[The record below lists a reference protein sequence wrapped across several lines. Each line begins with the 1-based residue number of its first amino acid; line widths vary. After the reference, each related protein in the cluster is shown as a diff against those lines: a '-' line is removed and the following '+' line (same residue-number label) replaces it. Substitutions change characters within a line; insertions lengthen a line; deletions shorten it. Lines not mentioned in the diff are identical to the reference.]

1 MTVGIRADN
10 LPPNYFKQLEGCMN
24 EDSKEYKLQLA
35 KQIEIKKEIKRKKKD
50 LAYAADFNMFSQER
64 LSIITKDA
72 AQGYIPFKFNQAQQ
86 KIHDAVEKQ
95 LKEKGRVRVLILKA
109 RQQGISTYTAGR
121 VFWKTL
127 FTPYTRSVVLAHDSA
142 TSDALFTMSKQFIE
156 RMPADGKPELVKSNA
171 KEIKFAHND
180 SGFRLYTAGSPEAG
194 RGTTPTILHC
204 SEVAF
209 WQNQEKI
216 LAGLFQGVS
225 SADGTEIILESTAN
239 GASGP
244 FYEMWKKAEQGLNDY
259 VPVFLP
265 WHMTKEYTME
275 PPGNFIR
282 DKEEDAI
289 SELYNLNDGQLWW
302 RRMKIG
308 ESGTAKFMQEYPA
321 TPEEA
326 FQVSGANVFDIDK
339 IEKLDLKS
347 AESIRSFNPKLMVWD
362 EQREGHLEIW
372 KAPSF
377 EEKYIIGADVALG
390 VGQDYSTAVVLNTKR
405 EVVGLYRNNRIDP
418 AAFGRELFYL
428 GRYFNNSLLAVE
440 SNTIGVATLQKLKE
454 MSYVNLYHQTKIGS
468 ISNEEGIRLGFRT
481 TSASKPAIIGN
492 LKNWIFEEELSIYST
507 AIAQELKDYLADER
521 GSTNAGPG
529 CHDDTVMA
537 LAISCEVYRTHI
549 DKLSNDRVGFGNMFI
564 PPQNN
569 NWI

>member
-1 MTVGIRADN
+1 MDKNG
-10 LPPNYFKQLEGCMN
+10 
-24 EDSKEYKLQLA
+24 KEYKLQLA
-35 KQIEIKKEIKRKKKD
+35 RQIEIKKEISKKKKD
-50 LAYAADFNMFSQER
+50 IEYAGDFSKFSKER
-64 LSIITKDA
+64 LKIITKDA

-86 KIHDAVEKQ
+86 KIHDAIEKQ

-127 FTPYTRSVVLAHDSA
+127 HTSYTRSVVLAHDSA
-142 TSDALFTMSKQFIE
+142 TSDALFTMSKEFIE
-156 RMPADGKPELVKSNA
+156 RMPEDSKPELVKSNA

-209 WQNQEKI
+209 WQSQDKI

-239 GASGP
+239 GASGS

-265 WHMTKEYTME
+265 WHMTLEYTMSA
-275 PPGNFIR
+275 PDNFLR
-282 DKEEDAI
+282 TKEEEALV
-289 SELYNLNDGQLWW
+289 ELYDLDDGQLFW

-308 ESGTAKFMQEYPA
+308 ESGTAKFAQEYPA
-321 TPEEA
+321 TSEEA
-326 FQVSGANVFDIDK
+326 FQVSGSNVFDIDK
-339 IEKLDLKS
+339 VEKLELKS
-347 AESIRSFNPKLMVWD
+347 AESIRSFNPKMMTWD

-372 KAPSF
+372 EAPTF
-377 EEKYIIGADVALG
+377 EEKYIIGADVSLG
-390 VGQDYSTAVVLNTKR
+390 VGRDYSVAVVLNSKR

-418 AAFGRELFYL
+418 SAFGKELFYL

-440 SNTIGVATLQKLKE
+440 SNSMGISTLQKLKD
-454 MSYVNLYHQTKIGS
+454 MNYVNLYYQTKIAN
-468 ISNEEGIRLGFRT
+468 ISNEEGLRLGFRT

-492 LKNWIFEEELSIYST
+492 LKNFISEGEVAIYS
-507 AIAQELKDYLADER
+507 ALIQQELKDYLADER
-521 GSTNAGPG
+521 GATNAAPG
-529 CHDDTVMA
+529 CFDDTVIS
-537 LAISCEVYRTHI
+537 LAIACEVYRTHI
-549 DKLSNDRVGFGNMFI
+549 DKLTSDRVGFGQTFI
-564 PPQNN
+564 PPVTN

>member
-1 MTVGIRADN
+1 MDKGSR
-10 LPPNYFKQLEGCMN
+10 EH
-24 EDSKEYKLQLA
+24 KLKLA
-35 KQIEIKKEIKRKKKD
+35 KEIEIRKAIAIKKKD
-50 LAYAADFNMFSQER
+50 LKYKADFKKFSEDR
-64 LSIITKDA
+64 LKIITKDA
-72 AQGYIPFKFNQAQQ
+72 AQGYIPFKFNKAQQ
-86 KIHDAVEKQ
+86 KIHSAVEKQ
-95 LKEKGRVRVLILKA
+95 LKEKGRVRAIILKA

-127 FTPYTRSVVLAHDSA
+127 YTPYTRSVVLAHDSA

-156 RMPADGKPELVKSNA
+156 RMPYDTAPELVKSNA

-239 GASGP
+239 GATGS

-259 VPVFLP
+259 VPIFLP
-265 WHMTKEYTME
+265 WYVTSEYTME
-275 PPGNFIR
+275 APKKFVR
-282 DKEEDAI
+282 TKEEEAL
-289 SELYNLNDGQLWW
+289 SELYNLNNDQFYW

-308 ESGTAKFMQEYPA
+308 ESGAKKFAQEYPV
-321 TPEEA
+321 TSEEA
-326 FQVSGANVFDIDK
+326 FQVSGASVFDIEK
-339 IEKLDLKS
+339 IEKLKVES
-347 AESIRSFNPKLMVWD
+347 ATSIRSFNPKMMSWD
-362 EQREGHLEIW
+362 DQREGHLEIW
-372 KAPSF
+372 EAPGF
-377 EEKYIIGADVALG
+377 KEKYIIGADVALG
-390 VGQDYSTAVVLNTKR
+390 VGQDYSVAVVMNSKR

-418 AAFGRELFYL
+418 AAFGKELFYL
-428 GRYFNNSLLAVE
+428 GRYFNNALLAVE
-440 SNTIGVATLQKLKE
+440 SNSMGVATLQKLKD
-454 MSYVNLYHQTKIGS
+454 MSYVNMYFQTKIAN

-492 LKNWIFEEELSIYST
+492 LKNWLFEEELDIKSSI
-507 AIAQELKDYLADER
+507 IIQELKDYLSDDK
-521 GSTNAGPG
+521 GSTGASPG
-529 CHDDTVMA
+529 CFDDSVMA
-537 LAISCEVYRTHI
+537 LAIACEVYRTHI
-549 DKLSNDRVGFGNMFI
+549 DKLTNDRIGFGNMYI
-564 PPQNN
+564 PETNN

>member
-1 MTVGIRADN
+1 MDKN
-10 LPPNYFKQLEGCMN
+10 SN
-24 EDSKEYKLQLA
+24 EYKLKLA
-35 KQIEIKKEIKRKKKD
+35 KEIELRKAIATKKKD
-50 LAYAADFNMFSQER
+50 LEYKADFKKFSEDR
-64 LSIITKDA
+64 LKIITKDA
-72 AQGYIPFKFNQAQQ
+72 VQGYIPFKFNKAQQ

-95 LKEKGRVRVLILKA
+95 LKKKGRVRVLILKA

-127 FTPYTRSVVLAHDSA
+127 YTPYTRSVVLAHDSA

-156 RMPADGKPELVKSNA
+156 RMPENTAPELVKSNA

-239 GASGP
+239 GASGS

-265 WHMTKEYTME
+265 WYMTLEYTMKASKK
-275 PPGNFIR
+275 FVR
-282 DKEEDAI
+282 TKEEEAL
-289 SELYNLNDGQLWW
+289 SELYTLTNDQLYW

-308 ESGTAKFMQEYPA
+308 ESGAKKFAQEYPA
-321 TPEEA
+321 TSEEA
-326 FQVSGANVFDIDK
+326 FQVSGANVFDIEK
-339 IEKLDLKS
+339 IEKLKIES
-347 AESIRSFNPKLMVWD
+347 ATSIRSFNSKMMSWD

-372 KAPSF
+372 DAPSF
-377 EEKYIIGADVALG
+377 NEKYIIGADVALG
-390 VGQDYSTAVVLNTKR
+390 VGQDYSTAVVMNSQR

-418 AAFGRELFYL
+418 SAFGKELFYL
-428 GRYFNNSLLAVE
+428 GRYFNNALLAVE
-440 SNTIGVATLQKLKE
+440 SNSMGVATLQKLKD
-454 MSYVNLYHQTKIGS
+454 MNYVNMYFQTKIAN
-468 ISNEEGIRLGFRT
+468 ISNEEGVRLGFRT

-492 LKNWIFEEELSIYST
+492 LKNWLFEEELDIKSSIIT
-507 AIAQELKDYLADER
+507 QELKDYLSDDR
-521 GSTNAGPG
+521 GSTGASPG
-529 CHDDTVMA
+529 CFDDSVMA
-537 LAISCEVYRTHI
+537 LAIACEVYRTHI
-549 DKLSNDRVGFGNMFI
+549 DKLTNDRIGFGNI
-564 PPQNN
+564 YLPETNN

>member
-1 MTVGIRADN
+1 
-10 LPPNYFKQLEGCMN
+10 MN
-24 EDSKEYKLQLA
+24 KDSREHKLKLA
-35 KQIEIKKEIKRKKKD
+35 KEIEIRKAIIKKKKD
-50 LAYAADFNMFSQER
+50 LEYRDDFKKFSEDR
-64 LSIITKDA
+64 LKIITKDA
-72 AQGYIPFKFNQAQQ
+72 AQGYIPFKFNKAQQ

-95 LKEKGRVRVLILKA
+95 LKKKGRVRVLILKA

-127 FTPYTRSVVLAHDSA
+127 YTPYTRSVVLAHDSA

-156 RMPADGKPELVKSNA
+156 RMPDDTAPELVKSNA

-239 GASGP
+239 GASGS

-259 VPVFLP
+259 VSVFLP
-265 WHMTKEYTME
+265 WYMTLEYTME
-275 PPGNFIR
+275 ASNNFVR
-282 DKEEDAI
+282 TKEEE
-289 SELYNLNDGQLWW
+289 SLVELYNLNNDQLYW

-308 ESGTAKFMQEYPA
+308 ESGVTKFAQEYPA
-321 TPEEA
+321 TSEEA
-326 FQVSGANVFDIDK
+326 FQVSGANVFDIEK
-339 IEKLDLKS
+339 IEKLKVES
-347 AESIRSFNPKLMVWD
+347 ATSVRSFNPKMMSWD

-372 KAPSF
+372 EAPSF

-390 VGQDYSTAVVLNTKR
+390 VRQDYSAAVVMNSKR

-418 AAFGRELFYL
+418 SAFGKELFYL
-428 GRYFNNSLLAVE
+428 GRYFNNALLAVE
-440 SNTIGVATLQKLKE
+440 SNSMGIATLQKLKD
-454 MSYVNLYHQTKIGS
+454 MNYVNMYFQTKIAN
-468 ISNEEGIRLGFRT
+468 ISNEEGIRMGFRT

-492 LKNWIFEEELSIYST
+492 LKNWLFEEELDIKSSIIT
-507 AIAQELKDYLADER
+507 QELKDYLSDDK
-521 GSTNAGPG
+521 GSTGASPG
-529 CHDDTVMA
+529 CFDDSVMA
-537 LAISCEVYRTHI
+537 LAIACEVYRTHI
-549 DKLSNDRVGFGNMFI
+549 DKLTNDRIGFGNMYI
-564 PPQNN
+564 PETNN

>member
-1 MTVGIRADN
+1 MNWRVIVDN
-10 LPPNYFKQLEGCMN
+10 
-24 EDSKEYKLQLA
+24 SSREYKLKLA
-35 KQIEIKKEIKRKKKD
+35 KEIEIRKAIAEKKKD
-50 LAYAADFNMFSQER
+50 LRYKADFKKFSEDR
-64 LSIITKDA
+64 LKIITKDA

-86 KIHDAVEKQ
+86 KIHNAIEKQ
-95 LKEKGRVRVLILKA
+95 SEKKGRVRVLILKA

-127 FTPYTRSVVLAHDSA
+127 YTPYTRSVVLAHDSA

-156 RMPADGKPELVKSNA
+156 RMPEDTAPELVKSNA

-239 GASGP
+239 GASGS

-265 WHMTKEYTME
+265 WYMTLEYTME
-275 PPGNFIR
+275 ASKKFVR
-282 DKEEDAI
+282 TKEEEAL
-289 SELYNLNDGQLWW
+289 SELYNLTNDQLYW

-308 ESGTAKFMQEYPA
+308 ESGAKKFAQEYPA
-321 TPEEA
+321 TSEEA
-326 FQVSGANVFDIDK
+326 FQVSGANVFDIEK
-339 IEKLDLKS
+339 IEKLKIES
-347 AESIRSFNPKLMVWD
+347 AASIRSFNPKMMSWD

-372 KAPSF
+372 EAPTF
-377 EEKYIIGADVALG
+377 KEKYIIGADVALG
-390 VGQDYSTAVVLNTKR
+390 VGQDYSAAIVMNSKR

-418 AAFGRELFYL
+418 AAFGKELFYL
-428 GRYFNNSLLAVE
+428 GRYFNNALLAVE
-440 SNTIGVATLQKLKE
+440 SNSMGVATLQKLKD
-454 MSYVNLYHQTKIGS
+454 MSYVNMYFQTKIAN

-492 LKNWIFEEELSIYST
+492 LKNWLFEEELDIKSSIIT
-507 AIAQELKDYLADER
+507 QELKDYLSDDR
-521 GSTNAGPG
+521 GSTGAGPG
-529 CHDDTVMA
+529 CFDDSVMA
-537 LAISCEVYRTHI
+537 LAIACEVYRTHI
-549 DKLSNDRVGFGNMFI
+549 DKLTNDRVGFGNMYI
-564 PPQNN
+564 PETNH

>member
-1 MTVGIRADN
+1 MSWRVI
-10 LPPNYFKQLEGCMN
+10 MN
-24 EDSKEYKLQLA
+24 KDSREHKLKLA
-35 KQIEIKKEIKRKKKD
+35 KEIEIRKAIIKKKKD
-50 LAYAADFNMFSQER
+50 LEYRDDFKKFSEDR
-64 LSIITKDA
+64 LKIITKDA
-72 AQGYIPFKFNQAQQ
+72 AQGYIPFKFNKAQQ

-95 LKEKGRVRVLILKA
+95 LKKKGRVRVLILKA

-127 FTPYTRSVVLAHDSA
+127 YTPYTRSVVLAHDSA

-156 RMPADGKPELVKSNA
+156 RMPDDTAPELVKSNA

-239 GASGP
+239 GASGS

-259 VPVFLP
+259 VSVFLP
-265 WHMTKEYTME
+265 WYMTLEYTME
-275 PPGNFIR
+275 ASNNFVR
-282 DKEEDAI
+282 TKEEE
-289 SELYNLNDGQLWW
+289 SLVELYNLNNDQLYW

-308 ESGTAKFMQEYPA
+308 ESGVTKFAQEYPA
-321 TPEEA
+321 TSEEA
-326 FQVSGANVFDIDK
+326 FQVSGANVFDIEK
-339 IEKLDLKS
+339 IEKLKVES
-347 AESIRSFNPKLMVWD
+347 ATSVRSFNPKMMSWD

-372 KAPSF
+372 EAPSF

-390 VGQDYSTAVVLNTKR
+390 VRQDYSAAVVMNSKR

-418 AAFGRELFYL
+418 SAFGKELFYL
-428 GRYFNNSLLAVE
+428 GRYFNNALLAVE
-440 SNTIGVATLQKLKE
+440 SNSMGIATLQKLKD
-454 MSYVNLYHQTKIGS
+454 MNYVNMYFQTKIAN
-468 ISNEEGIRLGFRT
+468 ISNEEGIRMGFRT

-492 LKNWIFEEELSIYST
+492 LKNWLFEEELDIKSSIIT
-507 AIAQELKDYLADER
+507 QELKDYLSDDK
-521 GSTNAGPG
+521 GSTGASPG
-529 CHDDTVMA
+529 CFDDSVMA
-537 LAISCEVYRTHI
+537 LAIACEVYRTHI
-549 DKLSNDRVGFGNMFI
+549 DKLTNDRIGFGNMYI
-564 PPQNN
+564 PETNN

>member
-1 MTVGIRADN
+1 MSWRVI
-10 LPPNYFKQLEGCMN
+10 MN
-24 EDSKEYKLQLA
+24 KDSREHKLKLA
-35 KQIEIKKEIKRKKKD
+35 KEIEIRKAIIKKKKD
-50 LAYAADFNMFSQER
+50 LEYRDDFKKFSEDR
-64 LSIITKDA
+64 LKIITKDA
-72 AQGYIPFKFNQAQQ
+72 AQGYIPFKFNKAQQ

-95 LKEKGRVRVLILKA
+95 LKKKGRVRVLILKA

-127 FTPYTRSVVLAHDSA
+127 YTPYTRSVVLAHDSA

-156 RMPADGKPELVKSNA
+156 RMPDDTAPELVKSNA

-239 GASGP
+239 GASGS

-259 VPVFLP
+259 VSVFLP
-265 WHMTKEYTME
+265 WYMTLEYTME
-275 PPGNFIR
+275 ASNNFVR
-282 DKEEDAI
+282 TKEEE
-289 SELYNLNDGQLWW
+289 SLVELYNLNNDQLYW

-308 ESGTAKFMQEYPA
+308 ESGVTKFAQEYPA
-321 TPEEA
+321 TSEEA
-326 FQVSGANVFDIDK
+326 FQVSGANVFDIEK
-339 IEKLDLKS
+339 IEKLKVES
-347 AESIRSFNPKLMVWD
+347 ATSVRSFNPKMMSWD

-372 KAPSF
+372 EAPSF

-390 VGQDYSTAVVLNTKR
+390 VRQDYSAAVVMNSKR

-418 AAFGRELFYL
+418 SAFGKELFYL
-428 GRYFNNSLLAVE
+428 GRYFNNALLAVE
-440 SNTIGVATLQKLKE
+440 SNSMGIATLQKLKD
-454 MSYVNLYHQTKIGS
+454 MNYVNMYFQTKIAN
-468 ISNEEGIRLGFRT
+468 ISNEEGIRMGFRT

-492 LKNWIFEEELSIYST
+492 LKNWLFEEELDIKSSIIT
-507 AIAQELKDYLADER
+507 QELKDYLSDDK
-521 GSTNAGPG
+521 GSTGASPG
-529 CHDDTVMA
+529 CFDDSVMA
-537 LAISCEVYRTHI
+537 LAIACEVYRTHI
-549 DKLSNDRVGFGNMFI
+549 DKLTNDRIGFGNMYM
-564 PPQNN
+564 PETNN

>member
-1 MTVGIRADN
+1 MSWRVIMDKSSR
-10 LPPNYFKQLEGCMN
+10 
-24 EDSKEYKLQLA
+24 EYKLKLA
-35 KQIEIKKEIKRKKKD
+35 KEIEIRKAIAGKKKD
-50 LAYAADFNMFSQER
+50 LEYIADFKKFSSER
-64 LSIITKDA
+64 LKIITKDA

-95 LKEKGRVRVLILKA
+95 LKNKGRVRVLILKA

-127 FTPYTRSVVLAHDSA
+127 YTPFTRSVVLAHDSA

-156 RMPADGKPELVKSNA
+156 RMPDGTAPELVKSNA

-209 WQNQEKI
+209 WQNQGKI

-239 GASGP
+239 GASGS

-265 WHMTKEYTME
+265 WHMTLEYTMKAPE
-275 PPGNFIR
+275 SFVR
-282 DKEEDAI
+282 TKEEEAL
-289 SELYNLNDGQLWW
+289 SELYNLVNDQLYW

-308 ESGTAKFMQEYPA
+308 ESGSTKFAQEYPA
-321 TPEEA
+321 TSEEA
-326 FQVSGANVFDIDK
+326 FQVSGANVFDIEKIQKLK
-339 IEKLDLKS
+339 IES
-347 AESIRSFNPKLMVWD
+347 ATSIRSFNPQMMSWD

-372 KAPSF
+372 EAPSF
-377 EEKYIIGADVALG
+377 REKYIIGADVALG
-390 VGQDYSTAVVLNTKR
+390 VGQDYSAAIVMNSKR

-418 AAFGRELFYL
+418 AAFGKELFYL
-428 GRYFNNSLLAVE
+428 GRYFNNALLAVE
-440 SNTIGVATLQKLKE
+440 SNSMGVATLQKLKD
-454 MSYVNLYHQTKIGS
+454 MSYVNMYFQTKIAN
-468 ISNEEGIRLGFRT
+468 ISNEEGVRLGFRT

-492 LKNWIFEEELSIYST
+492 LKNWLFEEELDIKSSIIT
-507 AIAQELKDYLADER
+507 QELKDYLSDDR
-521 GSTNAGPG
+521 GSTGAGPG
-529 CHDDTVMA
+529 CFDDSVMA
-537 LAISCEVYRTHI
+537 LAIACEVYRTHI
-549 DKLSNDRVGFGNMFI
+549 DKLTNDRVGFGNMYI
-564 PPQNN
+564 PETNN

>member
-1 MTVGIRADN
+1 MTWRVIMD
-10 LPPNYFKQLEGCMN
+10 K
-24 EDSKEYKLQLA
+24 DSKEYKLKLA
-35 KQIEIKKEIKRKKKD
+35 KEIEIRKTLAKKKKD
-50 LAYAADFNMFSQER
+50 LAYKDDFKQFSEDR
-64 LSIITKDA
+64 LKIITKDA

-86 KIHDAVEKQ
+86 KIHNAVEKQ

-127 FTPYTRSVVLAHDSA
+127 YTPFTRSVVLAHDSA

-156 RMPADGKPELVKSNA
+156 RMPQEDAPELVKSNA

-194 RGTTPTILHC
+194 RGTTPTILHY

-225 SADGTEIILESTAN
+225 SANGTEIILESTAN
-239 GASGP
+239 GASGS

-265 WHMTKEYTME
+265 WHMTSEYTME
-275 PPGNFIR
+275 SPKDFVR
-282 DKEEDAI
+282 TKEEEALA
-289 SELYNLNDGQLWW
+289 ELYDLSNDQLYW

-308 ESGTAKFMQEYPA
+308 ESGATKFAQEYPA
-321 TPEEA
+321 TSEEA
-326 FQVSGANVFDIDK
+326 FQVSGANVFDIEK
-339 IEKLDLKS
+339 IEKLKIEAATSL
-347 AESIRSFNPKLMVWD
+347 RSFNPKMMSWD

-372 KAPSF
+372 EAPNF
-377 EEKYIIGADVALG
+377 NEKYIIGADVALG
-390 VGQDYSTAVVLNTKR
+390 VGQDYSTAVVMDSR
-405 EVVGLYRNNRIDP
+405 RRVIGLYRNNRIDP
-418 AAFGRELFYL
+418 SAFGKELFYL
-428 GRYFNNSLLAVE
+428 GRYFNNALLAVE
-440 SNTIGVATLQKLKE
+440 SNSMGVATLQKLKD
-454 MSYVNLYHQTKIGS
+454 MNYVNMYFQTKIAN

-492 LKNWIFEEELSIYST
+492 LKNWLFEEELDIKSSVI
-507 AIAQELKDYLADER
+507 IQELKDYLSDDK
-521 GSTNAGPG
+521 GSTGAGPG
-529 CHDDTVMA
+529 CFDDSVMA
-537 LAISCEVYRTHI
+537 LAITCEVYRTHI
-549 DKLSNDRVGFGNMFI
+549 DRLTNDRVGFGNMYI
-564 PPQNN
+564 PETNN

>member
-1 MTVGIRADN
+1 MD
-10 LPPNYFKQLEGCMN
+10 KS
-24 EDSKEYKLQLA
+24 SKEYKLKLA
-35 KQIEIKKEIKRKKKD
+35 KEIEIRKAIAKKKKD
-50 LAYAADFNMFSQER
+50 LRYKNDFKKFSEDR
-64 LSIITKDA
+64 LKIITKDA
-72 AQGYIPFKFNQAQQ
+72 AQGYIPFKFNRAQQ
-86 KIHDAVEKQ
+86 KIHKAVEKQ
-95 LKEKGRVRVLILKA
+95 LKEKGRVRVIILKA

-127 FTPYTRSVVLAHDSA
+127 YTPYTRSVVLAHDSA
-142 TSDALFTMSKQFIE
+142 TSDALFTMSKQFID
-156 RMPADGKPELVKSNA
+156 RMPRDTAPELIKSNA

-239 GASGP
+239 GATGS

-265 WHMTKEYTME
+265 WYMTLEYTME
-275 PPGNFIR
+275 VSGDFVR
-282 DKEEDAI
+282 TKEEDALV
-289 SELYNLNDGQLWW
+289 ELYNLTNDQLYW

-308 ESGTAKFMQEYPA
+308 ESGTTKFAQEYPA
-321 TPEEA
+321 TSEEA
-326 FQVSGANVFDIDK
+326 FQVSGANVFDIEK
-339 IEKLDLKS
+339 IEKLKIES
-347 AESIRSFNPKLMVWD
+347 ATSIRSFNPKMMSWD
-362 EQREGHLEIW
+362 DQREGHLEIW
-372 KAPSF
+372 EAPSF
-377 EEKYIIGADVALG
+377 KDKYIIGADVALG
-390 VGQDYSTAVVLNTKR
+390 VGQDYSAAVVMNSKR

-418 AAFGRELFYL
+418 SAFGKELFYL
-428 GRYFNNSLLAVE
+428 GRYFNNALLAVE
-440 SNTIGVATLQKLKE
+440 SNSMGVATLQKLKD
-454 MSYVNLYHQTKIGS
+454 MNYVNMYFQTKIAN

-492 LKNWIFEEELSIYST
+492 LKNWLFEEELDIKSSVI
-507 AIAQELKDYLADER
+507 IQELKDYLSDDR
-521 GSTNAGPG
+521 GTTGASPG
-529 CHDDTVMA
+529 CLDDSVMA
-537 LAISCEVYRTHI
+537 LAIACEVYRTHI
-549 DKLSNDRVGFGNMFI
+549 DKLTNDRIGFGNMYI
-564 PPQNN
+564 PETNN

>member
-1 MTVGIRADN
+1 MDIN
-10 LPPNYFKQLEGCMN
+10 N
-24 EDSKEYKLQLA
+24 KEYKLQLS
-35 KQIEIKKEIKRKKKD
+35 KQIEIKKEIAKKKKD
-50 LAYAADFNMFSQER
+50 LEYTGDFNKFAQER
-64 LSIITKDA
+64 LKIITKDA

-127 FTPYTRSVVLAHDSA
+127 HTPYTRSVVLAHDSA

-156 RMPADGKPELVKSNA
+156 RMPDHSKPQLVKSNA

-265 WHMTKEYTME
+265 WHMTLEYTMQE
-275 PPGNFIR
+275 PDNFLR
-282 DKEEDAI
+282 TKEEDALV
-289 SELYNLNDGQLWW
+289 ELYNLTDGQLWW

-308 ESGTAKFMQEYPA
+308 EGGSSKFAQEYPA

-326 FQVSGANVFDIDK
+326 FQVSGSNVFDIEKIDK
-339 IEKLDLKS
+339 MELKS
-347 AESIRSFNPKLMVWD
+347 AESVRSFNPQLSVWD

-405 EVVGLYRNNRIDP
+405 EVVALYRNNRIDP
-418 AAFGRELFYL
+418 AAFGKELFYL

-440 SNTIGVATLQKLKE
+440 SNSMGISTLQKLKD
-454 MSYVNLYHQTKIGS
+454 MNYVNLYHQTKIAN

-492 LKNWIFEEELSIYST
+492 LKNWIFEEEVGVYSSV
-507 AIAQELKDYLADER
+507 IVQELKDYLADER

-529 CHDDTVMA
+529 CFDDTVMS
-537 LAISCEVYRTHI
+537 LAIACEVYRTHI
-549 DKLSNDRVGFGNMFI
+549 DKLTTDRVGFGQTFI
-564 PPQNN
+564 PPQTN

>member
-1 MTVGIRADN
+1 MSWRVIMD
-10 LPPNYFKQLEGCMN
+10 KS
-24 EDSKEYKLQLA
+24 SKEYKLKLA
-35 KQIEIKKEIKRKKKD
+35 KEIEIRKAIAKKKKD
-50 LAYAADFNMFSQER
+50 LRYKNDFKKFSGDR
-64 LSIITKDA
+64 LKIITKDA
-72 AQGYIPFKFNQAQQ
+72 AQGYIPFKFNRAQQ
-86 KIHDAVEKQ
+86 KIHKAVEMIFQTEKQ
-95 LKEKGRVRVLILKA
+95 LKEKGRVRVIILKA

-127 FTPYTRSVVLAHDSA
+127 YTPFTRSVVLAHDSA
-142 TSDALFTMSKQFIE
+142 TSDALFTMSKQFID
-156 RMPADGKPELVKSNA
+156 RMPRDTAPELIKSNA

-239 GASGP
+239 GATGS

-265 WHMTKEYTME
+265 WYMTLEYTME
-275 PPGNFIR
+275 VSGDFVR
-282 DKEEDAI
+282 TKEEDALV
-289 SELYNLNDGQLWW
+289 ELYNLTNDQLYW

-308 ESGTAKFMQEYPA
+308 ESGTTKFAQEYPA
-321 TPEEA
+321 TSEEA
-326 FQVSGANVFDIDK
+326 FQVSGANVFDIEK
-339 IEKLDLKS
+339 IEKLKIES
-347 AESIRSFNPKLMVWD
+347 ATSIRSFNPKMMSWD
-362 EQREGHLEIW
+362 DQREGHLEIW
-372 KAPSF
+372 EAPSF
-377 EEKYIIGADVALG
+377 KEKYIIGADVALG
-390 VGQDYSTAVVLNTKR
+390 VGQDYSVAIVMNSKR

-418 AAFGRELFYL
+418 AAFGKELFYL
-428 GRYFNNSLLAVE
+428 GRYFNNALLAVE
-440 SNTIGVATLQKLKE
+440 SNSMGVATLQKLKD
-454 MSYVNLYHQTKIGS
+454 MNYVNMYFQTKIAN

-492 LKNWIFEEELSIYST
+492 LKNWLFEEELDIKSSI
-507 AIAQELKDYLADER
+507 IIQELKDYLSDDK
-521 GSTNAGPG
+521 GSTGASPG
-529 CHDDTVMA
+529 CFDDSVMA
-537 LAISCEVYRTHI
+537 LAITCEVYRTHI
-549 DKLSNDRVGFGNMFI
+549 DKLTTDRIGFGNMYI
-564 PPQNN
+564 PETNN

>member
-1 MTVGIRADN
+1 
-10 LPPNYFKQLEGCMN
+10 MN
-24 EDSKEYKLQLA
+24 WRVIMDKDSREYKLKLA
-35 KQIEIKKEIKRKKKD
+35 KEIELRKAIIKKKKNLK
-50 LAYAADFNMFSQER
+50 YANDFKSFSEDR
-64 LSIITKDA
+64 LKIITKDA

-127 FTPYTRSVVLAHDSA
+127 HTPYTRSVVLAHDSA

-156 RMPADGKPELVKSNA
+156 RMPNETAPELVKSNA

-239 GASGP
+239 GASGS

-265 WHMTKEYTME
+265 WYMTLEYTMGAPE
-275 PPGNFIR
+275 NFAR
-282 DKEEDAI
+282 TKEEDALA
-289 SELYNLNDGQLWW
+289 ELYNLTNDQLYW

-308 ESGTAKFMQEYPA
+308 ESGATKFAQEYPA
-321 TPEEA
+321 TSEEA
-326 FQVSGANVFDIDK
+326 FQVSGANVFDIEK
-339 IEKLDLKS
+339 IEKLKIES
-347 AESIRSFNPKLMVWD
+347 ATSIRSFNPKMMSWD

-372 KAPSF
+372 EAPGF
-377 EEKYIIGADVALG
+377 KEKYIIGADVALG
-390 VGQDYSTAVVLNTKR
+390 VGQDYSTAVVMNSKR
-405 EVVGLYRNNRIDP
+405 KVVGLYRNNRIDP
-418 AAFGRELFYL
+418 SAFGKELFYL
-428 GRYFNNSLLAVE
+428 GRYFNNALLAVE
-440 SNTIGVATLQKLKE
+440 SNSMGVATLQKLKD
-454 MSYVNLYHQTKIGS
+454 MTYVNMYFQTKIAN
-468 ISNEEGIRLGFRT
+468 ISNEEGVRLGFRT

-492 LKNWIFEEELSIYST
+492 LKNWLFEEELDIKSSVI
-507 AIAQELKDYLADER
+507 IQELKDYLSDDR
-521 GSTNAGPG
+521 GSTGASPG
-529 CHDDTVMA
+529 CFDDSVMA
-537 LAISCEVYRTHI
+537 LAIACEVYRTHI
-549 DKLSNDRVGFGNMFI
+549 DKLTNDRVGFGNMYI
-564 PPQNN
+564 PETNN

>member
-1 MTVGIRADN
+1 MKKDN
-10 LPPNYFKQLEGCMN
+10 
-24 EDSKEYKLQLA
+24 DYKLHLA
-35 KQIEIKKEIKRKKKD
+35 KRIELKKELARKKKNEE
-50 LAYAADFNMFSQER
+50 YAEDFGKFSEER
-64 LSIITKDA
+64 LKIITKDA

-86 KIHDAVEKQ
+86 KIHDAVQKQ

-127 FTPYTRSVVLAHDSA
+127 HTPYTRSVVLAHDSA

-156 RMPADGKPELVKSNA
+156 RMPRGSQPELVKSNA

-225 SADGTEIILESTAN
+225 SANGTEIILESTAN

-275 PPGNFIR
+275 PPKDFVR
-282 DKEEDAI
+282 TKEEEGLI
-289 SELYNLNDGQLWW
+289 ELYDLTDGQLWW

-308 ESGTAKFMQEYPA
+308 EGGSKKFAQEYPA

-326 FQVSGANVFDIDK
+326 FQVSGSNVFDIDK
-339 IEKLDLKS
+339 VEKQKLEPAD
-347 AESIRSFNPKLMVWD
+347 SIRSFNPQMMSWD

-372 KAPSF
+372 QAPSF
-377 EEKYIIGADVALG
+377 EEKYIIGADVSLG

-418 AAFGRELFYL
+418 SAFGKELFYL
-428 GRYFNNSLLAVE
+428 GRYFNNALLAVE
-440 SNTIGVATLQKLKE
+440 SNSMGVSTLQKLKD
-454 MSYVNLYHQTKIGS
+454 MNYVNLYHQTKIAN

-492 LKNWIFEEELSIYST
+492 LKNWIFEEELSIRSS
-507 AIAQELKDYLADER
+507 IIIQELKDYLADEK
-521 GSTNAGPG
+521 GATNAGPG
-529 CHDDTVMA
+529 CFDDTVMS
-537 LAISCEVYRTHI
+537 LAIACEVYRTHI
-549 DKLSNDRVGFGNMFI
+549 DKLTNDRVGFGHTFI

>member
-1 MTVGIRADN
+1 MD
-10 LPPNYFKQLEGCMN
+10 KS
-24 EDSKEYKLQLA
+24 SKEYKLKLA
-35 KQIEIKKEIKRKKKD
+35 KEIEIRKAIAKKKKD
-50 LAYAADFNMFSQER
+50 LRYKNDFKKFSGDR
-64 LSIITKDA
+64 LKIITKDA
-72 AQGYIPFKFNQAQQ
+72 AQGYIPFKFNRAQQ
-86 KIHDAVEKQ
+86 KIHKAVEKQ
-95 LKEKGRVRVLILKA
+95 LKEKGRVRVIILKA

-127 FTPYTRSVVLAHDSA
+127 YTPFTRSVVLAHDSA
-142 TSDALFTMSKQFIE
+142 TSDALFTMSKQFID
-156 RMPADGKPELVKSNA
+156 RMPRDTAPELIKSNA

-239 GASGP
+239 GATGS

-265 WHMTKEYTME
+265 WYMTLEYTME
-275 PPGNFIR
+275 VSGDFVR
-282 DKEEDAI
+282 TKEEDALV
-289 SELYNLNDGQLWW
+289 ELYNLTNDQLYW

-308 ESGTAKFMQEYPA
+308 ESGTTKFAQEYPA
-321 TPEEA
+321 TSEEA
-326 FQVSGANVFDIDK
+326 FQVSGANVFDIEK
-339 IEKLDLKS
+339 IEKLKIES
-347 AESIRSFNPKLMVWD
+347 ATSIRSFNPKMMSWD
-362 EQREGHLEIW
+362 DQREGHLEIW
-372 KAPSF
+372 EAPSF
-377 EEKYIIGADVALG
+377 KEKYIIGADVALG
-390 VGQDYSTAVVLNTKR
+390 VGQDYSVAIVMNSKR

-418 AAFGRELFYL
+418 AAFGKELFYL
-428 GRYFNNSLLAVE
+428 GRYFNNALLAVE
-440 SNTIGVATLQKLKE
+440 SNSMGVATLQKLKD
-454 MSYVNLYHQTKIGS
+454 MNYVNMYFQTKIAN

-492 LKNWIFEEELSIYST
+492 LKNWLFEEELDIKSSI
-507 AIAQELKDYLADER
+507 IIQELKDYLSDDK
-521 GSTNAGPG
+521 GSTGASPG
-529 CHDDTVMA
+529 CFDDSVMA
-537 LAISCEVYRTHI
+537 LAITCEVYRTHI
-549 DKLSNDRVGFGNMFI
+549 DKLTTDRIGFGNMYI
-564 PPQNN
+564 PETNN

>member
-1 MTVGIRADN
+1 MSWRVIMD
-10 LPPNYFKQLEGCMN
+10 KS
-24 EDSKEYKLQLA
+24 SKEYKLKLA
-35 KQIEIKKEIKRKKKD
+35 KEIEIRKAIAKKKKD
-50 LAYAADFNMFSQER
+50 LRYKNDFKKFSGDR
-64 LSIITKDA
+64 LKIITKDA
-72 AQGYIPFKFNQAQQ
+72 AQGYIPFKFNRAQQ
-86 KIHDAVEKQ
+86 KIHKAVEKQ
-95 LKEKGRVRVLILKA
+95 LKEKGRVRVIILKA

-127 FTPYTRSVVLAHDSA
+127 YTPFTRSVVLAHDSA
-142 TSDALFTMSKQFIE
+142 TSDALFTMSKQFID
-156 RMPADGKPELVKSNA
+156 RMPRDTAPELIKSNA

-239 GASGP
+239 GATGS

-265 WHMTKEYTME
+265 WYMTLEYTME
-275 PPGNFIR
+275 VSGDFVR
-282 DKEEDAI
+282 TKEEDALV
-289 SELYNLNDGQLWW
+289 ELYNLTNDQLYW

-308 ESGTAKFMQEYPA
+308 ESGTTKFAQEYPA
-321 TPEEA
+321 TSEEA
-326 FQVSGANVFDIDK
+326 FQVSGANVFDIEK
-339 IEKLDLKS
+339 IEKLKIES
-347 AESIRSFNPKLMVWD
+347 ATSIRSFNPKMMSWD
-362 EQREGHLEIW
+362 DQREGHLEIW
-372 KAPSF
+372 EAPSF
-377 EEKYIIGADVALG
+377 KEKYIIGADVALG
-390 VGQDYSTAVVLNTKR
+390 VGQDYSVAIVMNSKR

-418 AAFGRELFYL
+418 AAFGKELFYL
-428 GRYFNNSLLAVE
+428 GRYFNNALLAVE
-440 SNTIGVATLQKLKE
+440 SNSMGVATLQKLKD
-454 MSYVNLYHQTKIGS
+454 MNYVNMYFQTKIAN

-492 LKNWIFEEELSIYST
+492 LKNWLFEEELDIKSSI
-507 AIAQELKDYLADER
+507 IIQELKDYLSDDK
-521 GSTNAGPG
+521 GSTGASPG
-529 CHDDTVMA
+529 CFDDSVMA
-537 LAISCEVYRTHI
+537 LAITCEVYRTHI
-549 DKLSNDRVGFGNMFI
+549 DKLTTDRIGFGNMYI
-564 PPQNN
+564 PETNN